1 VKLGVRAALVDGAI
15 IPGDVTVEGDRI
27 SRVGVQPA
35 GLGGLAAPGLID
47 VQVNGF
53 AGIDFTTASPDD
65 YDAVAA
71 AMAASGVTSFQP
83 TLISL
88 PETAYLAAL
97 ERLAAGATDQ
107 ARVLG
112 MHLEGPFLSP
122 VRRGAHDQANM
133 VDPDPALATRLI
145 DAGPVTHMTI
155 APELPGALDLIEL
168 LIARNVTVAVG
179 HSDADAATAHAA
191 FDRGARSV
199 THLFNAQRPWAHR
212 DPGIAGAALTRR
224 DVFLTAIVDGIHLAA
239 ETVRLAATAAGS
251 RFVLM
256 TDAIAAAGQPE
267 GTYELGDRT
276 VHVADG
282 VCRLDDGTLAGSV
295 LTMDQAVRNLLELGF
310 GVPQAVAAA
319 TTAPAELVR
328 RPELGTL
335 RPGTPAD
342 VCILDDAFQVVRT
355 IVAGKETFAS

>member
-1 VKLGVRAALVDGAI
+1 MNLGVRAALVDGAI
-15 IPGDVTVEGDRI
+15 VPGDVAVAGGRI
-27 SRVGVQPA
+27 SRVGVRPA
-35 GLGGLAAPGLID
+35 GRAGLAVPGLID

-53 AGIDFTTASPDD
+53 AGIDFATADPDD
-65 YDAVAA
+65 YEVVAT
-71 AMAASGVTSFQP
+71 AMAATGVTGFQP

-88 PETAYLAAL
+88 PETAAMTAL
-97 ERLAAGATDQ
+97 ERLSAVATDR
-107 ARVLG
+107 ARILG

-145 DAGPVTHMTI
+145 AAGPVTHMTI

-168 LIARNVTVAVG
+168 LVAKDVTVAVG

-199 THLFNAQRPWAHR
+199 THVFNAQRPWAHR
-212 DPGIAGAALTRR
+212 DPGIAGAALTRPG
-224 DVFLTAIVDGIHLAA
+224 VFLTAIVDGIHLAP
-239 ETVRLAATAAGS
+239 ETVRLAASAAGS
-251 RFVLM
+251 RFVLI
-256 TDAIAAAGQPE
+256 TDAIAAAGRPE

-282 VCRLDDGTLAGSV
+282 ICRLDDGTLAGSV
-295 LTMDQAVRNLLELGF
+295 LTMEQAVRNLLDLGF
-310 GVPQAVAAA
+310 GVPQGVAPG
-319 TTAPAELVR
+319 TTAPAELIG
-328 RPELGTL
+328 RPDLGTL

-342 VCILDDAFQVVRT
+342 ICVFDDAFRVERT
-355 IVAGKETFAS
+355 LVAGKETFGR